1 MGLFYYA
8 GNIVLDFGIS
18 GILFW
23 FSGILFWFLGILF
36 WFLGISFWFL
46 GISTKSTSPIKPA
59 CKAYFVL
66 LRMLFANER
75 SYIRMSC
82 HDSCCLGFIPP
93 QTAANLYSLGGL
105 SSIRN
110 GFF

>member
-23 FSGILFWFLGILF
+23 FFGNIVLVFWEYCFGI
-36 WFLGISFWFL
+36 LGISM
-46 GISTKSTSPIKPA
+46 KSTSPIKPA
-59 CKAYFVL
+59 CKADFVL